1 MTQNLLFPNVFHTF
15 VTKMMEFFEKIES
28 LKGYIGGAG
37 KRIAIVTHTNPDG
50 DAIGSSLA
58 WGAVLRG
65 MGHCV
70 TTLVPNRYPAFLD
83 WMDGISDIVIA
94 KEQPEAAVE
103 AINTAELVFV
113 MDLNKIDRLDAMSEP
128 LMVSSAPRILI
139 DHHLMPPDDYTLQF
153 SFPELCSTA
162 FVTYKIIEAVAGV
175 EAITTPMAENLY
187 AGIMTDTGNFA
198 FSFLTP
204 DLMRSVAVLLERG
217 LDIPKVYNAVYNS
230 YSASRVKLLGY
241 TLGRKMEVLAKGKAA
256 YMSLTEK
263 EMRRHN
269 FQLGD
274 SEGFVN
280 YPLSIAGM
288 KMSAIF
294 IETRKF
300 IRVSLRSRGDEVDVN
315 IFARRYFGGGG
326 HKNAA
331 GGKSFVSIEETI
343 EIYKKAVV
351 EYFNEIG
358 I

>member
-1 MTQNLLFPNVFHTF
+1 MVEIL
-15 VTKMMEFFEKIES
+15 EKIES
-28 LKGYIGGAG
+28 LKGYLNGGA

-58 WGAVLRG
+58 WAKVLCD
-65 MGHCV
+65 MGHHV
-70 TTLVPNRYPAFLD
+70 HTLIPNRYPAFLD
-83 WMDGISDIVIA
+83 WMNGIESMIIA
-94 KEQPEAAVE
+94 KEQPEHATEVIAS
-103 AINTAELVFV
+103 AELVFV
-113 MDLNKIDRLDAMSEP
+113 MDLNKIDRLDSMTEP
-128 LMVSSAPRILI
+128 LAASSAPRILI
-139 DHHLMPPDDYTLQF
+139 DHHLMPPDDYSLQF
-153 SFPELCSTA
+153 SYPELCSTA
-162 FVTYKIIEAVAGV
+162 FVTYKIIEAIMGV
-175 EAITTPMAENLY
+175 EAITKEMAENLY

-198 FSFLTP
+198 FSYLTP

-217 LDIPKVYNAVYNS
+217 LEIPKVYNAVYNS

-241 TLGRKMEVLAKGKAA
+241 ALGRKMEVLAKGKAA
-256 YMSLTEK
+256 CISLTEN
-263 EMRRHN
+263 EMRRYN

-300 IRVSLRSRGDEVDVN
+300 VRVSLRSRGDEVDVN

-331 GGKSFVSIEETI
+331 GGKSFVSIDETVKI
-343 EIYKKAVV
+343 FKKAVV
-351 EYFNEIG
+351 EFFKENNI
-358 I
+358 

>member
-1 MTQNLLFPNVFHTF
+1 MV
-15 VTKMMEFFEKIES
+15 EFFEKIEA
-28 LKGYIGGAG
+28 LKGYLGGSA

-58 WGAVLRG
+58 WAQVLRSL
-65 MGHCV
+65 GHCV
-70 TTLVPNRYPAFLD
+70 QTLIPNRYPAFLD
-83 WMDGISDIVIA
+83 WMNGIGDIIVA
-94 KEQPEAAVE
+94 KEQPEEAVA
-103 AINTAELVFV
+103 AINAAEVVFV
-113 MDLNKIDRLDAMSEP
+113 MDLNKIDRLDSMSEP
-128 LMVSSAPRILI
+128 LMDSSAPRILI

-162 FVTYKIIEAVAGV
+162 FVTYKIIEAMVGT
-175 EAITTPMAENLY
+175 ECITKEMAENLY

-217 LDIPKVYNAVYNS
+217 LEIPKVYNAVYNS

-241 TLGRKMEVLAKGKAA
+241 SLGKKMEVLEGGKAA
-256 YMSLTEK
+256 CIALTEK
-263 EMRRHN
+263 EMRRYN

-280 YPLSIAGM
+280 YPLTIAGM
-288 KMSAIF
+288 KMSALF

-300 IRVSLRSRGDEVDVN
+300 VRVSLRSRGDEVDVN

-331 GGKSFVSIEETI
+331 GGKSFVSIDETV
-343 EIYKKAVV
+343 EIFKKAVA

>member
-1 MTQNLLFPNVFHTF
+1 MGDFLG
-15 VTKMMEFFEKIES
+15 KIES
-28 LKGYIGGAG
+28 LKGFMDGGC
-37 KRIAIVTHTNPDG
+37 KQIAIVTHTNPDG

-58 WGAVLRG
+58 WAEVLRS
-65 MGHCV
+65 MGHSV
-70 TTLVPNRYPAFLD
+70 QTLVPNRYPAFLD
-83 WMDGISDIVIA
+83 WMDGIESMIIA
-94 KEQPEAAVE
+94 KEQPEHATEIIAS
-103 AINTAELVFV
+103 ADLVFV
-113 MDLNKIDRLDAMSEP
+113 MDLNKIDRLDSMTEP
-128 LMVSSAPRILI
+128 LVTSEAPRILI

-153 SFPELCSTA
+153 SYPEMCSTA
-162 FVTYKIIEAVAGV
+162 FVTYKVIEAMVGT
-175 EAITTPMAENLY
+175 EAITKQMAENLY

-198 FSFLTP
+198 FSYLTP

-241 TLGRKMEVLAKGKAA
+241 SLGRKMQVLAKGKAA
-256 YMSLTEK
+256 YMSLTEN
-263 EMRRHN
+263 EMRRFN

-300 IRVSLRSRGDEVDVN
+300 VRVSLRSRGDEVDVN

-331 GGKSFVSIEETI
+331 GGKSFVSVEETI
-343 EIYKKAVV
+343 EIFKKAVA

-358 I
+358 L

>member
-1 MTQNLLFPNVFHTF
+1 MVDFL
-15 VTKMMEFFEKIES
+15 KKIES
-28 LKGYIGGAG
+28 LKGYLDGGC
-37 KRIAIVTHTNPDG
+37 KNIAIVTHTNPDG

-58 WGAVLRG
+58 WAEVLRS
-65 MGHCV
+65 MGHTV
-70 TTLVPNRYPAFLD
+70 HTLVPNRYPAFLD
-83 WMDGISDIVIA
+83 WMDGIESMIVA
-94 KEQPEAAVE
+94 KEQPEQAAE
-103 AINTAELVFV
+103 FIASAEIVFV
-113 MDLNKIDRLDAMSEP
+113 MDLNKIDRLDSMTEP
-128 LMVSSAPRILI
+128 LVASEAPRILI

-153 SFPELCSTA
+153 SYPHLCSTA
-162 FVTYKIIEAVAGV
+162 FVTYKIIEAMVGT
-175 EAITTPMAENLY
+175 EAITTQMAENLY

-198 FSFLTP
+198 FSYLTP
-204 DLMRSVAVLLERG
+204 DLMRSVAVLLECG
-217 LDIPKVYNAVYNS
+217 LEIPKVYNAVYNS

-241 TLGRKMEVLAKGKAA
+241 SLGKKMEVLAGGKAA

-263 EMRRHN
+263 EMRRFN

-280 YPLSIAGM
+280 YPLSIGGM

-300 IRVSLRSRGDEVDVN
+300 VRVSLRSRGDEVDVN

-331 GGKSFVSIEETI
+331 GGKSFVSVDKTI

-351 EYFNEIG
+351 EYFKEIG
-358 I
+358 LE

>member
-1 MTQNLLFPNVFHTF
+1 MVDFL
-15 VTKMMEFFEKIES
+15 EKIES
-28 LKGYIGGAG
+28 LKGYLSGGC
-37 KRIAIVTHTNPDG
+37 KNIAIVTHTNPDG

-58 WGAVLRG
+58 WAKVLRD
-65 MGHCV
+65 MGHEV
-70 TTLVPNRYPAFLD
+70 HTLVPNRYPAFLD
-83 WMDGISDIVIA
+83 WMDGIGEMVVA
-94 KEQPEAAVE
+94 KEQPEVATEIIAA
-103 AINTAELVFV
+103 AELVFV
-113 MDLNKIDRLDAMSEP
+113 MDLNKIDRLDSMTEP
-128 LMVSSAPRILI
+128 LMASEAPHILI
-139 DHHLMPPDDYTLQF
+139 DHHLMPPDDYSLQF
-153 SFPELCSTA
+153 SYPEMCSTA
-162 FVTYKIIEAVAGV
+162 FVTYKIIEAMVGT
-175 EAITTPMAENLY
+175 EAITTEMAENLY

-198 FSFLTP
+198 FSYLTP

-217 LDIPKVYNAVYNS
+217 LEIPKVYNAVYNS

-241 TLGRKMEVLAKGKAA
+241 SLGKKMEVLAKGKAA

-263 EMRRHN
+263 EMRRYN

-300 IRVSLRSRGDEVDVN
+300 VRVSLRSRGDEVDVN
-315 IFARRYFGGGG
+315 LFARRYFGGGG

-331 GGKSFVSIEETI
+331 GGKSFVSIDETI
-343 EIYKKAVV
+343 EIYKKAVI
-351 EYFNEIG
+351 EYFKENG

>member
-1 MTQNLLFPNVFHTF
+1 MVDFL
-15 VTKMMEFFEKIES
+15 EKIES
-28 LKGYIGGAG
+28 LKGYLSGDG
-37 KRIAIVTHTNPDG
+37 KHIAIVTHTNPDG

-58 WGAVLRG
+58 WARVLRS
-65 MGHCV
+65 MGHSV
-70 TTLVPNRYPAFLD
+70 QTLVPNRYPAFLD
-83 WMDGISDIVIA
+83 WMDGIEGMIVA
-94 KEQPEAAVE
+94 KEQPEVATEIIAA
-103 AINTAELVFV
+103 ADLIFV
-113 MDLNKIDRLDAMSEP
+113 MDLNKIDRLDSMTEP
-128 LMVSSAPRILI
+128 LVASEAPRILI
-139 DHHLMPPDDYTLQF
+139 DHHLMPPDEYSLQF
-153 SFPELCSTA
+153 SYPEMCSTA
-162 FVTYKIIEAVAGV
+162 FVTYKIIEALAGV
-175 EAITTPMAENLY
+175 EAITKEMAENLY

-198 FSFLTP
+198 FSYLTP

-241 TLGRKMEVLAKGKAA
+241 SLGRKMEILADGKAA

-263 EMRRHN
+263 EMRRFN

-280 YPLSIAGM
+280 YPLSIGGM

-300 IRVSLRSRGDEVDVN
+300 VRVSLRSRGDEVDVN

-331 GGKSFVSIEETI
+331 GGKSFVSVDETI
-343 EIYKKAVV
+343 EIYKRAVE

-358 I
+358 L

>member
-1 MTQNLLFPNVFHTF
+1 MVDFL
-15 VTKMMEFFEKIES
+15 EKIES
-28 LKGYIGGAG
+28 LKGYLSGDG
-37 KRIAIVTHTNPDG
+37 KHIAIVTHTNPDG

-58 WGAVLRG
+58 WARVLRS
-65 MGHCV
+65 MGHSV
-70 TTLVPNRYPAFLD
+70 QTLVPNRYPAFLD
-83 WMDGISDIVIA
+83 WMDGIEGMIVA
-94 KEQPEAAVE
+94 KEQPEVATEIIAA
-103 AINTAELVFV
+103 AELIFV
-113 MDLNKIDRLDAMSEP
+113 MDLNKIDRLDSMTEP
-128 LMVSSAPRILI
+128 LVASEAPRILI
-139 DHHLMPPDDYTLQF
+139 DHHLMPPDEYSLQF
-153 SFPELCSTA
+153 SYPEMCSTA
-162 FVTYKIIEAVAGV
+162 FVTYKIIEALAGV
-175 EAITTPMAENLY
+175 EAITKEMAENLY

-198 FSFLTP
+198 FSYLTP

-241 TLGRKMEVLAKGKAA
+241 SLGRKMEILADGKAA

-263 EMRRHN
+263 EMRRFN

-280 YPLSIAGM
+280 YPLSIGGM

-300 IRVSLRSRGDEVDVN
+300 VRVSLRSRGDEVDVN

-331 GGKSFVSIEETI
+331 GGKSFVSVDETI
-343 EIYKKAVV
+343 EIYKRAVE

-358 I
+358 L